1 MDFCPKCET
10 RLKKNNDG
18 LLSCP
23 KCQFVKGKSADT
35 IKEKSEEVIEDV
47 STKDPIAKEIYLSFR
62 DSFARLRK
70 WSKKSE
76 QAYLSA
82 RDRNT

>member
-1 MDFCPKCET
+1 MEFCPKCEV

-35 IKEKSEEVIEDV
+35 IKEKSEEVN
-47 STKDPIAKEIYLSFR
+47 
-62 DSFARLRK
+62 
-70 WSKKSE
+70 SE
-76 QAYLSA
+76 FLVMG
-82 RDRNT
+82 